1 MRPSLIVNAPT
12 AECSAVGAL
21 VSDYPH
27 HPVCKTGP
35 QATLN
40 GPEDGPCPVRGV
52 SGGFGLSPARSE
64 APRASCVVRGR
75 GPPGRRRRN
84 NANAHQETFS
94 TAGSHPRVDAL
105 VGERATCAA
114 PSSSPMDTEHM
125 PRPVFSTAIARS
137 SVGLRLPVTQPWAV
151 QSALPLPHASAPP
164 AQSDQRT
171 TRPGWRASA
180 VADRAGR
187 APSQSA
193 AR

>member
-1 MRPSLIVNAPT
+1 MFRSGRVGFRLPASSRVQNRPAGHAQRPRGRPVPRTWCLGPVW
-12 AECSAVGAL
+12 AV
-21 VSDYPH
+21 S
-27 HPVCKTGP
+27 GP
-35 QATLN
+35 Q
-40 GPEDGPCPVRGV
+40 RG
-52 SGGFGLSPARSE
+52 S
-64 APRASCVVRGR
+64 SCVVRGR

-84 NANAHQETFS
+84 RANAHQETFS

-137 SVGLRLPVTQPWAV
+137 SVGLRVPVTQPWAV